1 MTLLNNTFKI
11 TEMTFLKTNQN
22 FLIPGPAGQVEVMIT
37 RPEKS
42 KKTITGIICHPHP
55 LHGGTMNN
63 KVVTTLAKALDQ
75 LGLNTV
81 RFNFRGVGKS
91 EGQYSYGV
99 GEIED
104 LKAILKWVKQSRQRD
119 NIWLAGFSFGA
130 YISAKV
136 AQDQIVTQ
144 LISIAPPVFYEDFT
158 SLRKMTFPWLIV
170 QGDQDEVVPFDQVR
184 AFVHQIL
191 SPVKF
196 VVVPGASHFFHGR
209 LIELRELLVRY
220 LAGL

>member
-1 MTLLNNTFKI
+1 MTLFNNTFKI
-11 TEMTFLKTNQN
+11 TGMIFPKMNQT
-22 FLIPGPAGQVEVMIT
+22 FLIPGPDGQIEIMIT
-37 RPEKS
+37 RPKEA

-63 KVVTTLAKALDQ
+63 KVVTTLAKSLGQ
-75 LGLNTV
+75 LGLKTV

-91 EGQYSYGV
+91 KGQYSYGI

-104 LKAILKWVKQSRQRD
+104 LKAVFQWVQQSCQRD
-119 NIWLAGFSFGA
+119 DIWLAGFSFGA

-136 AQDQIVTQ
+136 AYDQTVTQ
-144 LISIAPPVFYEDFT
+144 LISIAPPVFYEGFS
-158 SLRKMTFPWLIV
+158 SLQHMTFPWLIV

-184 AFVHQIL
+184 DFVHQIS

-196 VVVPGASHFFHGR
+196 VVVSGASHFFHGR

-220 LAGL
+220 LTAF